1 MAQIDTE
8 VHNYLATQLDENSV
22 VIDVGAHTGW
32 LSKGLCNDMG
42 GSPKNFYL
50 IEACPNNF
58 EVLKQEC
65 ADFNLFNLAIS
76 DTKGTITLFTA
87 DDAKEADGSSQ
98 SNSLFE
104 GFIGHKDWNPGTVEV
119 EVDAIPLNMFCNK
132 NNLEKID
139 YLKINCEGGEYKIL
153 SATANLKFLERVKY
167 LYLQMHGKEPVF
179 LTPEMLEAKLR
190 INRQLLERGFR
201 IKMGDLTEHI
211 PTNSRHI
218 KQFWVRE

>member
-1 MAQIDTE
+1 MAQIDQQ
-8 VHNYLATQLDENSV
+8 VHEYLAGQLGASSV
-22 VIDVGAHTGW
+22 VIDIGAHTGW
-32 LSKGLCNDMG
+32 LSKGLCQDAG
-42 GSPKNFYL
+42 GDPAKFYL
-50 IEACPNNF
+50 VEACPDNF
-58 EVLKQEC
+58 AVLQKEC
-65 ADFNLFNLAIS
+65 AGFNLFQLAIS
-76 DTKGTITLFTA
+76 DAAGEVTLFTA
-87 DDAKEADGSSQ
+87 DDAKEQDGSSQ

-119 EVDAIPLNMFCNK
+119 KVPAVTLNEFCRQNGIG
-132 NNLEKID
+132 KID

-153 SATANLKFLERVKY
+153 GPGAPLDFLDRTRF
-167 LYLQMHGKEPVF
+167 LYLQLHGKEPVF

-211 PTNSRHI
+211 PANRKHV